1 MLYIDK
7 IIETMP
13 YGKTKPIKVK
23 ASDGKVYVVK
33 FRRDNI
39 ASKDRSITNEF
50 IAYRLLEKLG
60 WEIAPLPLQLIQ
72 IDDVALEL
80 AEKASIKPLSL
91 DHMRDSLGVN
101 IAIPYVDNCEKAV
114 GEIENKNFIKHVRT
128 IDNILLNDD
137 RDIENPNIL
146 KDQIHTNRYYA
157 IDWGLA
163 MDSTDVYKDIK
174 TGDISTRMM
183 YFQTCNVVRRP
194 GYIFRLNLTKVSL
207 KSQEIEGIIHD
218 IIEEI
223 PKEWETYSE
232 RAYLEDILCARAV
245 SKTIFD

>member
-23 ASDGKVYVVK
+23 ASDGEVYVVK
-33 FRRDNI
+33 FRKDNI
-39 ASKDRSITNEF
+39 ARKDRSITNEF
-50 IAYRLLEKLG
+50 IAYRLIENLE
-60 WEIAPLPLQLIQ
+60 WEIAPLPLELIQ
-72 IDDVALEL
+72 IDTTALEL
-80 AEKASIKPLSL
+80 AEDAFIDPLSL
-91 DHMRDSLGVN
+91 AYMKESLGVN
-101 IAIPYVDNCEKAV
+101 VAIPYIDNCEKAE
-114 GEIENKNFIKHVRT
+114 GEIENQNFIKHLRT
-128 IDNILLNDD
+128 IDNVLLNDD

-146 KDQIHTNRYYA
+146 KDQTASNRYYA

-174 TGDISTRMM
+174 TGNISTRMM

-194 GYIFRLNLTKVSL
+194 EYILRGNLTRVTL
-207 KSQEIEGIIHD
+207 KSQEIEGIIHE

-223 PKEWETYSE
+223 PQEWETYSD
-232 RAYLEDILCARAV
+232 RAHLEEILCARAV
-245 SKTIFD
+245 SKKIFE